1 MAGGGRWAADDG
13 VQVTRCWL
21 TGIGQR
27 DSGWRGKRTAARGCG
42 GTKERHVSA
51 ELENAEHLKF
61 RLGARRALAL
71 QLAALAIRTLS
82 KLEPTGRCLHEASA
96 ALRRHV
102 RTCVTRRTWR
112 TGVSPILGAGNRARA
127 RLGQALSAHLA
138 RMSGAWCRVRLGHA
152 PVGDTAPR
160 PRVPD
165 CRSCARRT
173 QTHSS
178 CAHCA
183 GPAGQPVRTVTLAH
197 GARVGRHAE

>member
-1 MAGGGRWAADDG
+1 MAGEADGGEGMRGDKGKTRISG
-13 VQVTRCWL
+13 V
-21 TGIGQR
+21 
-27 DSGWRGKRTAARGCG
+27 GKR
-42 GTKERHVSA
+42 GT
-51 ELENAEHLKF
+51 LEVPAW
-61 RLGARRALAL
+61 RPAGARVATC
-71 QLAALAIRTLS
+71 IRTLS